1 MTDLAGIL
9 GADRVTEAADMPV
22 ITPRDQEEVAVL
34 LQAATRDGLALTIR
48 GGGTKAGWRPA
59 PERCDALLATT
70 ALTGIVDH
78 QPGDMTLVARAGTP
92 IVKIQATVTNDA
104 THRQR
109 LMLDSVGGAAATL
122 GGVLS
127 TRAAGPRRTRYGT
140 PRDIVIGARYVT
152 GDGLIAKTGGTVIKN
167 VAGYDVAKLLIGAHG
182 SLAIITEVSV
192 KLHPV
197 PDVARTV
204 VLHATSPAE
213 VAEFVEHIRTAPIT
227 PSALE
232 VRWPEGLVAV
242 RVESTAAGA
251 AAQLALLHTFASLEE
266 LDTPAGEALLEQHL
280 ALPFDT
286 EGAVLGV
293 GVRPAALAALL
304 AAVEQAGG
312 IFVGRAALVA
322 GDVVLPD
329 NDPDRIL
336 RLGTAVR
343 ALGGN
348 LLARRGSST
357 HAFCVVDQSP
367 SLESIEAALRSALDP
382 AGVLA

>member
-59 PERCDALLATT
+59 PDRCDALLATT

-92 IVKIQATVTNDA
+92 IVKIQATVTSDA

-109 LMLDSVGGAAATL
+109 LMLDSVGGPAATL

-182 SLAIITEVSV
+182 SLAIITEVAV

-213 VAEFVEHIRTAPIT
+213 VAEFVERIRTAPIT

-251 AAQLALLHTFASLEE
+251 AAQLARSSLCLGWGIPCAAWVSGRFGVDGWCLRGDRCFGGE
-266 LDTPAGEALLEQHL
+266 LVGAGL
-280 ALPFDT
+280 
-286 EGAVLGV
+286 
-293 GVRPAALAALL
+293 
-304 AAVEQAGG
+304 
-312 IFVGRAALVA
+312 
-322 GDVVLPD
+322 
-329 NDPDRIL
+329 
-336 RLGTAVR
+336 
-343 ALGGN
+343 
-348 LLARRGSST
+348 
-357 HAFCVVDQSP
+357 
-367 SLESIEAALRSALDP
+367 
-382 AGVLA
+382 

>member
-92 IVKIQATVTNDA
+92 IVKIQATVTNDT

-109 LMLDSVGGAAATL
+109 LMLDSVGGPAATL

-182 SLAIITEVSV
+182 SLAIITEVAV

-213 VAEFVEHIRTAPIT
+213 VAEFVERIRTAPIT

-251 AAQLALLHTFASLEE
+251 TAQLALLHTFASLEE
-266 LDTPAGEALLEQHL
+266 LDTPAGEALLEQQL

-312 IFVGRAALVA
+312 VFVGRAALVA
-322 GDVVLPD
+322 GDVVLED
-329 NDPDRIL
+329 NDPDRVL

-348 LLARRGSST
+348 LLARRG
-357 HAFCVVDQSP
+357 VVIEQSHTP
-367 SLESIEAALRSALDP
+367 GIERLTTAMRNALDP
-382 AGVLA
+382 AGVLV

>member
-78 QPGDMTLVARAGTP
+78 QPGDMTLVARAGTA
-92 IVKIQATVTNDA
+92 IVKVQATVTDDA

-109 LMLDSVGGAAATL
+109 LMLDSVGGPAATL

-182 SLAIITEVSV
+182 SLAIITEVAV

-213 VAEFVEHIRTAPIT
+213 VAEFVERIRTAPIT

-266 LDTPAGEALLEQHL
+266 LDTPAGEALLEQQL

-312 IFVGRAALVA
+312 VFVGRAALVA
-322 GDVVLPD
+322 GDVMLED

-348 LLARRGSST
+348 LLARRGSAT
-357 HAFCVVDQSP
+357 HAFCAVDQSP
-367 SLESIEAALRSALDP
+367 SLEPIEAALRTALDP